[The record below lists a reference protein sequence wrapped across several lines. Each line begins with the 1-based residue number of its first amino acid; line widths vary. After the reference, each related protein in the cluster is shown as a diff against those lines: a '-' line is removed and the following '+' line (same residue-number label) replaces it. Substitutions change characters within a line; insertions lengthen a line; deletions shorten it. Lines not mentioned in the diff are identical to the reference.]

1 MQTSFATP
9 ATTGHL
15 IPVSHIERLAAL
27 LEAPEG
33 HATADAR
40 ALQSVLTRANV
51 MVSAMLRAEPAP
63 EPRPLPAPRRV
74 CAGLAPWQQKR
85 VRDLVEERMH
95 ESLSVVEMAAAAR
108 LSRSFFSRAFSASF
122 GCSPHA
128 YVMDRRIVRA
138 KALMQEG
145 DEPLAQIAVACGL
158 SDQAHLSR
166 LFRRHAG
173 MTPSAWRRRAQVGR
187 SSTPSRGIVDGNAAL
202 AVG

>member
-1 MQTSFATP
+1 MQTSFANP

-15 IPVSHIERLAAL
+15 IPASHIERLAAL

-33 HATADAR
+33 HAAADAR
-40 ALQSVLTRANV
+40 ALQSVLMRANA
-51 MVSAMLRAEPAP
+51 MVSAMLRAEP
-63 EPRPLPAPRRV
+63 EPRPLPAPRRA

-128 YVMDRRIVRA
+128 YVMDRRIARA

-173 MTPSAWRRRAQVGR
+173 MTPSAWRRRVQVGR
-187 SSTPSRGIVDGNAAL
+187 GSTPSRGIVDGNAAL

>member
-1 MQTSFATP
+1 MQTSFANP
-9 ATTGHL
+9 AAAGHL
-15 IPVSHIERLAAL
+15 IPASHIERLAAL
-27 LEAPEG
+27 LEAPEN
-33 HATADAR
+33 HAAADMR
-40 ALQSVLTRANV
+40 ALQSVLMRANAL
-51 MVSAMLRAEPAP
+51 VSAMLCAEP
-63 EPRPLPAPRRV
+63 EPRPLPAPRRA

-122 GCSPHA
+122 NCSPHA
-128 YVMDRRIVRA
+128 YVMDRRIARA
-138 KALMQEG
+138 KAMMQQG

-187 SSTPSRGIVDGNAAL
+187 GSTPSRGIVDGNAAL